1 MSKGLGRVQ
10 EAVLADLIRRRDA
23 GERPLNTRHVEGFTR
38 PAVSRAYLALAERGH
53 IAVYWPEMCRQ
64 GNGCLVRVLA
74 A

>member
-23 GERPLNTRHVEGFTR
+23 GEHPLATRHVEGFTR

-53 IAVYWPEMCRQ
+53 SRLGPHRRMSHVYARREP
-64 GNGCLVRVLA
+64 
-74 A
+74 